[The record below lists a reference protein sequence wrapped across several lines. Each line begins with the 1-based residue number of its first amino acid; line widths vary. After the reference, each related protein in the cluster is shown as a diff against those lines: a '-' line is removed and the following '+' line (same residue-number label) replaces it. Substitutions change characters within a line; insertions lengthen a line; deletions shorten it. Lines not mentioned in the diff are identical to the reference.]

1 MLFDLNIINYM
12 NQMRKD
18 LFGGFVFFSFLVGFN
33 YALKFFFDELN
44 EESIPID
51 DLTMKQ
57 LFENEKCDEKCDNTN
72 EKCDEKCDDKNTNEK
87 CDEIGDKNTN
97 EKCDEIGD
105 KNTNDNNVEKEKIE
119 LLETIT
125 SSLENKIEYD
135 ISTIQQLLERKE
147 YLINLNQRLLEIK
160 SKLEC
165 LKDDLLK

>member
-57 LFENEKCDEKCDNTN
+57 LFENEKCDDKNTN
-72 EKCDEKCDDKNTNEK
+72 EKCDDKNTNEK

-97 EKCDEIGD
+97 DKCDV
-105 KNTNDNNVEKEKIE
+105 NVEKEKIE

>member
-57 LFENEKCDEKCDNTN
+57 LFENEKCDNMN
-72 EKCDEKCDDKNTNEK
+72 EKCDDKNTNEK

-97 EKCDEIGD
+97 DKCDV
-105 KNTNDNNVEKEKIE
+105 NVEKEKIE